1 MHGMK
6 NLKAYTGMG
15 ILVLE
20 QTPISL
26 CLLWAF
32 NFSCT
37 IYHVSRKRLGTNSR
51 FAILSPYLVPNQ
63 QMKQSPTFA

>member
-1 MHGMK
+1 MRT
-6 NLKAYTGMG
+6 L
-15 ILVLE
+15 IPE
-20 QTPISL
+20 QTPISS

-51 FAILSPYLVPNQ
+51 FAILSLCLVPNQ